1 MEKEQEEQQMMTS
14 QEEGG
19 VAPEQ
24 RRAFR
29 KCDANPDPRSN
40 RGAELGYREREVALA
55 PAGPAPNGLVDARE
69 PACDPN
75 EQRLGERSKYV

>member
-14 QEEGG
+14 QEGG
-19 VAPEQ
+19 VAPQQ

-29 KCDANPDPRSN
+29 KRDANPDPRSD
-40 RGAELGYREREVALA
+40 RGAELGYREN
-55 PAGPAPNGLVDARE
+55 GPGDVRE

-75 EQRLGERSKYV
+75 EQRSWRASVST